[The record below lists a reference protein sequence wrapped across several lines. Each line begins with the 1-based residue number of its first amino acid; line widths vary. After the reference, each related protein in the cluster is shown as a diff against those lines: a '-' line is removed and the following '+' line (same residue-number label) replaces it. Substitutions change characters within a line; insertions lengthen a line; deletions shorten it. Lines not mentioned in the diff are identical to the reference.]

1 MLAEAGADLWV
12 ANCRGDLPLHE
23 AIQSGNREL
32 VRWTLLLLLILLF
45 LFSLFMFLSI

>member
-12 ANCRGDLPLHE
+12 TNCRGDLPLHE

-32 VRWTLLLLLILLF
+32 VRWTLLLILLF
-45 LFSLFMFLSI
+45 LFLLLTCTFLSI